1 MERAAMIRLT
11 WRQFRTQ
18 AAVVAGLLAVIA
30 IALSITGPQ
39 LVHLYDTAVVPCQ
52 ARDDCS
58 LAISAFLSHDSLL
71 QDLGTVLVVVPGII
85 GVFWGAPLMARE
97 LETGTYKL
105 TWMQSVTRRRWLA
118 VKLSLI
124 GMSSI
129 AVAGLLSLMVTWW
142 SSPLD
147 RVNADPFPL
156 FDERGIVPLGYAA
169 FAFALGVTAGLLLRR
184 TVPAMVATLV
194 VFAGIRLAV
203 TNWVR
208 PYLFAPLRITAA
220 LPLLPAGNGPTDLA
234 AGNGPTDLA
243 AELKPTDWIVS
254 DQTVNAAGQVIGQN
268 GAIDYGGG
276 RYGILFRPLGNG
288 RMTLQGVG
296 LCPNRFPVSANAA
309 RAGQPSPAFQQAA
322 QECIARLRVTEIVTY
337 QPTSRYWPLQW
348 YELAIFVCLALLLAG
363 FCFYWLRRRFA

>member
-1 MERAAMIRLT
+1 M
-11 WRQFRTQ
+11 
-18 AAVVAGLLAVIA
+18 
-30 IALSITGPQ
+30 
-39 LVHLYDTAVVPCQ
+39 PCQ
-52 ARDDCS
+52 TRGDCS
-58 LAISAFLSHDSLL
+58 LAISAFLGHDGLL

-85 GVFWGAPLMARE
+85 GVFWGAPLAARE

-118 VKLSLI
+118 VKLGLV

-147 RVNADPFPL
+147 RVNADPFSL

-208 PYLFAPLRITAA
+208 PRLFTPLRISAPLRAPT
-220 LPLLPAGNGPTDLA
+220 PNGLA
-234 AGNGPTDLA
+234 SLA
-243 AELKPTDWIVS
+243 SELKPTDWIVS
-254 DQTVNAAGQVIGQN
+254 EQTVYAAGQVIGQN

-276 RYGILFRPLGNG
+276 RFGILFGPAGDG
-288 RMTLQGVG
+288 RTRLQGVG
-296 LCPNRFPVSANAA
+296 SVPTGSLPRPALLAA
-309 RAGQPSPAFQQAA
+309 GSPA
-322 QECIARLRVTEIVTY
+322 
-337 QPTSRYWPLQW
+337 PHSSGRYRS
-348 YELAIFVCLALLLAG
+348 ALPSCG
-363 FCFYWLRRRFA
+363 SPKW

>member
-1 MERAAMIRLT
+1 MIRLT

-18 AAVVAGLLAVIA
+18 AVATAGLLAVIA
-30 IALSITGPQ
+30 IALAITGPQ
-39 LVHLYDTAVVPCQ
+39 LVHLYDIGVVPCQ
-52 ARDDCS
+52 ARGDCS
-58 LAISAFLSHDSLL
+58 LAISAFLSHYSLL
-71 QDLGTVLVVVPGII
+71 QKLGTVLVVVPGII
-85 GVFWGAPLMARE
+85 GVFWGAPLAARE

-118 VKLSLI
+118 VKLGLV

-194 VFAGIRLAV
+194 VFVGIRLAF

-220 LPLLPAGNGPTDLA
+220 LRAPTPNGLTSLAG
-234 AGNGPTDLA
+234 
-243 AELKPTDWIVS
+243 ELKPTDWVVS

-268 GAIDYGGG
+268 GAISYGGG
-276 RYGILFRPLGNG
+276 RFGILFAPQGDG
-288 RMTLQGVG
+288 RMTLKGVG
-296 LCPNRFPVSANAA
+296 LCPNRFPASAGPAPG
-309 RAGQPSPAFQQAA
+309 GQPSPAFQRAV
-322 QECIARLRVTEIVTY
+322 QECLTRLRVTEVVTY

-348 YELAIFVCLALLLAG
+348 YELGIFVALAVLLAG
-363 FCFYWLRRRFA
+363 FCFWWLRRRFA

>member
-1 MERAAMIRLT
+1 MERAAVIRLT

-18 AAVVAGLLAVIA
+18 AVVVAGLLAVTA
-30 IALSITGPQ
+30 TALAITGPQ
-39 LVHLYDTAVVPCQ
+39 LVHLYDISVVPCQ
-52 ARDDCS
+52 ARGDCS

-71 QDLGTVLVVVPGII
+71 QDLGTVVVVVPGLI
-85 GVFWGAPLMARE
+85 GVFWGAPLVARE

-118 VKLSLI
+118 VKLGLV

-129 AVAGLLSLMVTWW
+129 AVAGLLTLMVTWW

-147 RVNADPFPL
+147 RVNADPFAL

-184 TVPAMVATLV
+184 TLPAMVATLA

-203 TNWVR
+203 TYWVR
-208 PYLFAPLRITAA
+208 PYLFAPLRVSAVLRAPT
-220 LPLLPAGNGPTDLA
+220 PNGPTS
-234 AGNGPTDLA
+234 LA
-243 AELKPTDWIVS
+243 AELRPGDWVVS

-276 RYGILFRPLGNG
+276 RYGILFRPVGDG
-288 RMTLQGVG
+288 RLILRGVG
-296 LCPNRFPVSANAA
+296 LCPNRFPASAGAT
-309 RAGQPSPAFQQAA
+309 RGGQPSPAFQRAV
-322 QECIARLRVTEIVTY
+322 QECLTRLRVTEVVSY

-348 YELAIFVCLALLLAG
+348 YELGIFVGLALLLAG
-363 FCFYWLRRRFA
+363 FCFWWLRRRFA